1 MHNIMDTFIKA
12 LLLAFTCLAFTAMS
26 QKSDPPLASQLEQK
40 PETVNP
46 EQQIMSPL
54 DVKDADI
61 QDVIRTIS
69 KGYNLNIVLDKD
81 VSGKVTMHFSNVPV
95 IEGLKMLAKSSGY
108 EIVNEGNVL
117 RIRKATEEHKL
128 TVDFSKGKLTIDAQN
143 ADVMDFVNNVSARA
157 SISIVSDSRI
167 TGNISG
173 KLYQVNIDEGLRAI
187 LEGNGFTLNKR
198 KNIYQIGM
206 ANNVTSSQRAGNFP
220 GGNGNL
226 SSPNSSGS
234 SNFYIDYSNGKLSL
248 DVSGGNL
255 QDVIK
260 AIAQKSDMQII
271 TYGNISG
278 DINAKLRD
286 ISVPDALSLLLGGTM
301 FSFVQKD
308 SIILIGDR
316 NSSTPSGQTLSKSE
330 IIQLKCIKADNVI
343 PLLPKDVSAS
353 NVRVI
358 KEQNAL
364 LVTGTSGD
372 IVAMRA
378 FVKTLDIPTPQ
389 VAINAVIV
397 EYSESMNK
405 EFSINYWLHKSGTSS
420 YKNVPT
426 LVTQTGTSSNSLE
439 VGSSGSDIKKFLA
452 DAFGFN
458 TSGKTLIG
466 KLPDDF
472 FGAVHILETQDKA
485 KVLAQPS
492 LVTLNGNKASIN
504 VSETQYFK
512 VTTGST
518 LTSDYSIKFQPITFG
533 IKLDITPWIS
543 QGGQITAEIAPEV
556 SNSSGTNS
564 DGYPNVSSRS
574 LSTTVQLNDGE
585 TIILGGLIKNNESDT
600 KNKIPFL
607 GDIPLVGA
615 LFRTNAKT
623 SSKTNLMIYITPHIV
638 NRENLPSLDSMLQ
651 KSNIN
656 NGDYIEGKLKDFHK
670 TKKDIDTTQT
680 GAVSAQPESKGNAPE
695 TKKTDTLQAGKIPA
709 SVNIEKDS
717 ADIQPGAKAELRNSP
732 KKPLV
737 QPVDNAVPDS
747 TDSR

>member
-1 MHNIMDTFIKA
+1 MSNITDTFIKS
-12 LLLAFTCLAFTAMS
+12 LLIAFTCLAFTAMC
-26 QKSDPPLASQLEQK
+26 QKNDPPAALQLEQK

-95 IEGLKMLAKSSGY
+95 IEGLKMLVKSNGY

-128 TVDFSKGKLTIDAQN
+128 TVDFSRGKLTIDAQN
-143 ADVMDFVNNVSARA
+143 AYIMDFVNNVSSRA

-167 TGNISG
+167 TGNING

-187 LEGNGFTLNKR
+187 LESNGFTLNKR

-206 ANNVTSSQRAGNFP
+206 ANNVTSSQRSGNFP

-286 ISVPDALSLLLGGTM
+286 ISVPEALSLLLGGTM

-397 EYSESMNK
+397 EYSETMDK
-405 EFSINYWLHKSGTSS
+405 EFSINYWLHKSGTSG

-426 LVTQTGTSSNSLE
+426 LVTQTGASSNSLE
-439 VGSSGSDIKKFLA
+439 AGASGSGIKNFLA
-452 DAFGFN
+452 DAFGVN

-472 FGAVHILETQDKA
+472 FGAVHILETEDKA

-543 QGGQITAEIAPEV
+543 QGGQITVEIAPEV
-556 SNSSGTNS
+556 SNSSGTNN
-564 DGYPNVSSRS
+564 DGYPNVYSRS
-574 LSTTVQLNDGE
+574 LSTTVQINDGE

-607 GDIPLVGA
+607 GNIPLIGA

-623 SSKTNLMIYITPHIV
+623 SSKTNLMIYITPRIV
-638 NRENLPSLDSMLQ
+638 SSKNLPSLDSMLQ
-651 KSNIN
+651 KANVN
-656 NGDYIEGKLKDFHK
+656 NGDFIEGKLRDFHK

-680 GAVSAQPESKGNAPE
+680 EAISAQPESKGNAPE
-695 TKKTDTLQAGKIPA
+695 TKKPDTLQAGKIPA
-709 SVNIEKDS
+709 PVNIGKDS
-717 ADIQPGAKAELRNSP
+717 ADIQPGAKAELQNSP

-747 TDSR
+747 AGSR